1 MRWIYSRPSTLF
13 RHFNLSTIL
22 DLNNIP
28 SCLLW
33 VLTLA
38 SIVWGADV
46 VYANTNING
55 FIVGVVSSNE
65 TPIEE
70 VEITVRNLDTNTTK
84 TTQTSET
91 GKYEFSHLV
100 PGEYE
105 ITASAPGYKRVS
117 QSTIV
122 YTGSR
127 SSIHFHLEPGDM
139 EELVVTGG
147 KKLSFEVTSVEKST
161 VLTALEI
168 EQLPISRNIESV
180 ALLIPGTMSGDV
192 AFGNL
197 VSFSG
202 SSVAENVYYI
212 NGMNVTDFR
221 RGLGGSAIP
230 FEFYDQFQFK
240 SGGFSAEYGRS
251 TGGVLSGT
259 TKRGKSTWAVR
270 VGYTAAP
277 EVLRSYNPDIPHP
290 IQDGEF
296 VSLTSIDKSYSTQY
310 FLSTGGPLIANHLYF
325 HGIYQGRDHRTDDY
339 SENDRF
345 NRSKSTDPFWGG
357 KLDWIISDYHRIE
370 FTTFSDQRTSVS
382 SSYNWDRLNQT
393 IGTNRGDNFS
403 NRGGKNFIGN
413 YIGSIGNNLIV
424 SVLVGQN
431 RYDRTNYSALD
442 DVCPGA
448 YDSRDG
454 QTKPIGCWTNLSTG
468 TSLDIRELYRIDVDF
483 DLGFKH
489 RFRVGLDHETN
500 TSEDTRRYSG
510 PNGGEYFRYYSV
522 VPGSTLSNGGIVP
535 EGVLTLVRYRQYRRG
550 GSFKTTASAWYVEDL
565 WDFSTRVNVR
575 LGIRNESFNNRNA
588 NGETFIKMDD
598 QWALRFGVVWDV
610 QGNGRSRLFVNA
622 GRYHLPIANNT
633 NVRLA
638 GAELFTQDWYTLG
651 SSIAEDGSVNLGTKI
666 GPTSVFG
673 DGSILPADEVID
685 TTVKPMYQD
694 EFIIGYEAEFWTNV
708 RGGIS
713 YIHRSLGRAI
723 EDITI
728 DEAIGLPGEFHYI
741 LTNPGTD
748 VKTRYD
754 VDGDGVSELI
764 ELSSKQLGYP
774 TPVRKYHSL
783 TFAVKKTWNQ
793 GSYIDG
799 TYTWSHSY
807 GNYEGL
813 VRSDNGQSDAGI
825 TTLFDFAGL
834 MEGAYGDLPNDRRH
848 SLKVFGVYKFLEH
861 WQYSI
866 SSSYLHGRPK
876 NAFGIHPTDPHAA
889 RYGSASFY
897 RQGRFTPRGSLGR
910 TEPIFNIDMGLQFKK
925 TVWSNVLQIKLDVFN
940 VFNTHGV
947 LEVREVADQQ
957 SGVASPTFGL
967 PAAFQRPRTVR
978 LSLTFDI
985 RS

>member
-1 MRWIYSRPSTLF
+1 MKQTRSRLIGLSILFIGALVVSTALA
-13 RHFNLSTIL
+13 
-22 DLNNIP
+22 NNN
-28 SCLLW
+28 
-33 VLTLA
+33 VNG
-38 SIVWGADV
+38 SIH
-46 VYANTNING
+46 
-55 FIVGVVSSNE
+55 GVVTSND
-65 TPIEE
+65 TP
-70 VEITVRNLDTNTTK
+70 VGDAEITIRNLDTNAMK
-84 TTQTSET
+84 TTQTSKT
-91 GKYEFSHLV
+91 GTFSFSQIV
-100 PGEYE
+100 PGQYE
-105 ITASAPGYKRVS
+105 VTTSATGYKS
-117 QSTIV
+117 LSSTTTV
-122 YTGSR
+122 YTGKG
-127 SSIHFHLEPGDM
+127 SSIRFNLEFGDM
-139 EELVVTGG
+139 EEVLVTAST
-147 KKLSFEVTSVEKST
+147 KLSFDVKSVEKST
-161 VLTALEI
+161 VLTATEV
-168 EQLPISRNIESV
+168 EQLPVSRNIESV

-230 FEFYDQFQFK
+230 FEFFDQFQFK

-259 TKRGKSTWAVR
+259 TQRGKSTWKVR
-270 VGYTAAP
+270 VGYTTSP

-290 IQDGEF
+290 TLDGEF

-310 FLSTGGPLIANHLYF
+310 FLSTGGPLLAHRLYF

-345 NRSKSTDPFWGG
+345 NRSTSKDPFWGG
-357 KLDWIISDYHRIE
+357 KLDWIISNYHRIE
-370 FTTFSDQRTSVS
+370 FTAFSDERTSVN
-382 SSYNWDRLNQT
+382 SSYNWERLDRR
-393 IGTNRGDNFS
+393 IGTHRGDTFS

-413 YIGSIGNNLIV
+413 YIGSVGNSLIV
-424 SVLVGQN
+424 SILAGRN
-431 RYDRTNYSALD
+431 HYDRTNYSALD
-442 DVCPGA
+442 DICPGA

-454 QTKPIGCWTNLSTG
+454 QTRAIGCWTNLSTG
-468 TSLDIRELYRIDVDF
+468 TSLDTRELYRIDIDL

-489 RFRVGLDHETN
+489 RFRIGLDHETN

-522 VPGSTLSNGGIVP
+522 VPGSSLNNGGVVP
-535 EGVLTLVRYRQYRRG
+535 ENVFTLVRHRLYRRG
-550 GSFKTTASAWYVEDL
+550 GSFKTTANAWYIEDQ
-565 WDFSTRVNVR
+565 WGVSNNVTVR
-575 LGIRNESFNNRNA
+575 LGLRNESFNNRNA

-598 QWALRFGVVWDV
+598 QWAHRLGIVWDV
-610 QGNGRSRLFVNA
+610 RGNGRSRLFVNA

-651 SSIAEDGSVNLGTKI
+651 SSIAEDGSVSLGTKI

-673 DGSILPADEVID
+673 DGSILPANEVID

-694 EFIIGYEAEFWTNV
+694 EFIVGYEAEFWTNV
-708 RGGIS
+708 RGGLS
-713 YIHRSLGRAI
+713 YIYRTLGRAI

-748 VKTRYD
+748 VITRYD

-764 ELSSKQLGYP
+764 ELSTEQLGYP

-793 GSYIDG
+793 GSYIDA

-848 SLKVFGVYKFLEH
+848 SLKVFGVYKFLQN
-861 WQYSI
+861 WQCSL
-866 SSSYLHGRPK
+866 STSYLHGRPR

-897 RQGRFTPRGSLGR
+897 RQGIFTPRGSLGR
-910 TEPIFNIDMGLQFKK
+910 TEAIFNIDLGLQFKK
-925 TVWSNVLQIKLDVFN
+925 AVWSNELQIKLDVFN
-940 VFNTHGV
+940 LFNTHGV

-957 SGVASPTFGL
+957 TGESSPTFGL

-978 LSLTFDI
+978 LSLTYDI
-985 RS
+985 QP